1 MLVGRRAVRVLCYVP
16 PMPRR
21 LRHPLA
27 DLRLPRWVPCLALL
41 ALSGCSTVSYYGQL
55 ASGQFALLRAREPAA
70 AVIADPQR
78 DARLRERLAKAEKA
92 RQFASER
99 LGLPDNRSYRLYAD
113 IGRPYVV
120 WNVFATPELSL
131 QPVTHCFPI
140 AGCVACRGYYSEAA
154 ARAEAA
160 RQRALGDDVY
170 VGGVQAYSTLGWF
183 DDPILSSMLRWD
195 DERLATLIFHE
206 LAHQKFYLRDDTAFN
221 ESFATFVE
229 QEGTRQWRE
238 YRGLPPADG
247 REEKRREQFTAL
259 VLASRARLEALY
271 AGPLDDA
278 AKRAGKAAEFQR
290 LRREYAAL
298 SQREWGGE
306 SPFKAWIDAPFNNAK
321 LLPFGLYDQ
330 WVAAFAALFR
340 QVGGNWPA
348 FYARVRALGQLPW
361 QSARRRCSGWPP
373 QRPDACSGGELV
385 GVAPARGQPADRP
398 EQRQQADA
406 EQRHQQR
413 IADASGRQA
422 EDHQQRQPPPTASSA
437 TLQSSMA
444 TTASSSARPAAKRCR
459 RAGRRVQTAPKSSA
473 AGSATPLRYRP
484 YSQGSS

>member
-140 AGCVACRGYYSEAA
+140 AGCVAYRGYYSEAA

-321 LLPFGLYDQ
+321 LLPSASTTMGGG
-330 WVAAFAALFR
+330 VRRAVPPGRR
-340 QVGGNWPA
+340 QLAGVLCAGPCP
-348 FYARVRALGQLPW
+348 GQLPW
-361 QSARRRCSGWPP
+361 RSARRRCSGWPP

-422 EDHQQRQPPPTASSA
+422 EDHQQRQPRRP
-437 TLQSSMA
+437 
-444 TTASSSARPAAKRCR
+444 PAAR
-459 RAGRRVQTAPKSSA
+459 RSRAASRPPRAAARGRRRSVAGAPAARADGAEEQRRGQRHAAQVQAV
-473 AGSATPLRYRP
+473 
-484 YSQGSS
+484 